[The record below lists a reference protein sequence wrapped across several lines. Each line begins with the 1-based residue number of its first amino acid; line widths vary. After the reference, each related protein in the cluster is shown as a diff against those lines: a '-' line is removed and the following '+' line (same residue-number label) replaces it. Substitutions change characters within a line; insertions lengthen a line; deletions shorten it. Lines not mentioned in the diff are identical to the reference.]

1 MFLPVVILLDIGA
14 VVSLHVRP
22 GISVVREERKTLDP
36 AETESVQGFNLGDV
50 IDGKKEVQGMGAWS
64 SIFQKLGSG
73 REPIHIDALQKML
86 QSVDGDLAEAYVD
99 PGLRQEL
106 ENETVQKQIQNIT
119 ADKELLTQI
128 VQENPM
134 VQQMVAANPQLESL
148 VSSPEAL
155 QEILSPE
162 ILQKV
167 QHGDLDEATLQ
178 RIMEKPKDSR
188 VATATNKSDH
198 ESLLPKMMSSN
209 APALVLESGLMLKQ
223 VKAGDGK
230 TFPKDGDNLFVEYA
244 GYLPSGQ
251 LFDSTKNGDLFSF
264 QLGASQVI
272 PGWDVSL
279 RHMSLG
285 ERAVMR
291 VPAALAYG
299 ESGTGPI
306 PPNSDLLFEVT
317 FLDESATQ
325 TPLTQSQ
332 DWTDLKLQVMTSGS
346 AKVEKGG
353 RRIADDFWL

>member
-1 MFLPVVILLDIGA
+1 MFLSAVILL
-14 VVSLHVRP
+14 
-22 GISVVREERKTLDP
+22 GISAVLSVEVAPKISVAHEERKTLDP
-36 AETESVQGFNLGDV
+36 AQAPQTESFNLGDV
-50 IDGKKEVQGMGAWS
+50 IHGKKEIPNMGAWS
-64 SIFQKLGSG
+64 SIFQRLGSNK
-73 REPIHIDALQKML
+73 PVHVDALQNML
-86 QSVDGDLAEAYVD
+86 QSVGGDLAGAYVD
-99 PGLRQEL
+99 PGLKQEL
-106 ENETVQKQIQNIT
+106 ETESVQKRIQSIT
-119 ADKELLTQI
+119 ADKNLLMKI

-134 VQQMVAANPQLESL
+134 VQQMVAANPQLASM

-155 QEILSPE
+155 REILSPTV
-162 ILQKV
+162 LQKV

-178 RIMEKPKDSR
+178 RIMEKPNDSR
-188 VATATNKSDH
+188 VATSTNKSDH

-223 VKAGDGK
+223 VKAGDGR
-230 TFPKDGDNLFVEYA
+230 TFPKDGDKLFVEYA

-272 PGWDVSL
+272 PGWDMGL

-306 PPNSDLLFEVT
+306 PPNSDLFFEVE
-317 FLDESATQ
+317 LHGINA
-325 TPLTQSQ
+325 LTSN
-332 DWTDLKLQVMTSGS
+332 
-346 AKVEKGG
+346 
-353 RRIADDFWL
+353 

>member
-1 MFLPVVILLDIGA
+1 MFLLVVILLDIGA

-50 IDGKKEVQGMGAWS
+50 IDGKKEVQGIGAWS
-64 SIFQKLGSG
+64 SIFQKLGSSQ
-73 REPIHIDALQKML
+73 PIHVDALQNML
-86 QSVDGDLAEAYVD
+86 QSVGGDLAGAYVD
-99 PGLRQEL
+99 PGLKQEL

-134 VQQMVAANPQLESL
+134 VQQMVAVNPQFASL
-148 VSSPEAL
+148 VSSPAAL

-178 RIMEKPKDSR
+178 RIMEKPSDSR
-188 VATATNKSDH
+188 VATSTNKSDH
-198 ESLLPKMMSSN
+198 ESVLPKMMSSN
-209 APALVLESGLMLKQ
+209 APALVLESGMMLKQ
-223 VKAGDGK
+223 VKAGDGR
-230 TFPKDGDNLFVEYA
+230 TFPKDGDKLLVEYA

-272 PGWDVSL
+272 PGWDVGL

-306 PPNSDLLFEVT
+306 PPNLDLLFEVE
-317 FLDESATQ
+317 LHGINA
-325 TPLTQSQ
+325 LTSN
-332 DWTDLKLQVMTSGS
+332 
-346 AKVEKGG
+346 
-353 RRIADDFWL
+353 